1 MIKIRHVIGQG
12 HMKDRIWPNVRL
24 RLGLVLGKI
33 RRKVSSYSTPSL
45 TQGELNRY
53 PKYLWMHLQY

>member
-1 MIKIRHVIGQG
+1 
-12 HMKDRIWPNVRL
+12 MKDRIWPNVRL